1 MPPILLT
8 IEQST
13 RSDMAGDGL
22 IQVVANAEKA
32 AAAEQVHPAS
42 LPVLPIRNSVLFPGA
57 IVPLTIGRESSRR
70 LLDSLP
76 AENGWVAVFTQ
87 KTTEKEEAGAED
99 LHPTG
104 VAAQV
109 LRVVKTDD
117 SVVAIVSARERIRLR
132 QTIATE
138 VHGVFHAGVADHALV
153 DPAVSG
159 GQHGGVVS
167 VAIDDQL
174 VLGFQRSKAV
184 ATAAAATCPAQRFGV
199 AAVDQVHA
207 GHVEHVLRHQLER
220 VVATASQV
228 NAFYRL

>member
-70 LLDSLP
+70 LLDTLP

-87 KTTEKEEAGAED
+87 KTTEKEEAGPED

-104 VAAQV
+104 VAA
-109 LRVVKTDD
+109 
-117 SVVAIVSARERIRLR
+117 S
-132 QTIATE
+132 
-138 VHGVFHAGVADHALV
+138 
-153 DPAVSG
+153 
-159 GQHGGVVS
+159 
-167 VAIDDQL
+167 
-174 VLGFQRSKAV
+174 
-184 ATAAAATCPAQRFGV
+184 
-199 AAVDQVHA
+199 
-207 GHVEHVLRHQLER
+207 
-220 VVATASQV
+220 
-228 NAFYRL
+228 